1 MGQPPASANCIGAGT
16 NHLLRFEIVDS
27 HHQKET
33 ATCLQLH
40 VHHEQCVPDP
50 QQEIDFCAQPHV
62 TSNQEVKKSKKL
74 EEKMER
80 LLGGWEPLACGIGTP
95 GALIVRQ
102 AT

>member
-1 MGQPPASANCIGAGT
+1 M
-16 NHLLRFEIVDS
+16 DS